1 MVRTAAEARGIL
13 EIAGVGKT
21 KVMELRGKS
30 DTLEDQEVKRGGGGG
45 GGGGI
50 QGAPR
55 EKKVKAETKKI
66 TETKKVEV
74 AQILIEKKS

>member
-13 EIAGVGKT
+13 ERAGVGKT

>member
-1 MVRTAAEARGIL
+1 MARPQQKQGCDTRT
-13 EIAGVGKT
+13 GVEKT
-21 KVMELRGKS
+21 KVMELREKS
-30 DTLEDQEVKRGGGGG
+30 NTLEDQEVKIGEGGE
-45 GGGGI
+45 I

-74 AQILIEKKS
+74 AQILTGEKS

>member
-1 MVRTAAEARGIL
+1 
-13 EIAGVGKT
+13 
-21 KVMELRGKS
+21 MELRGKS
-30 DTLEDQEVKRGGGGG
+30 DTLEDQEVKRGGGGGG